1 MVTGVTGVTDVAGEV
16 VASDVAFATI
26 SSVAVT
32 TVSVVSVNKV
42 IFPITLAVVAAP
54 VAVGKLVVVSS
65 VVALANV
72 VVSPLVAGAKLV
84 NVGFLVVFSAVIR
97 GDSCKTADVDIL
109 SVLSAVMATST
120 NTMESNTMHSALNR
134 CLLFNVIF
142 CRKIVYDI
150 VDVPIDF
157 FTFST
162 YIITRSPIQIV

>member
-120 NTMESNTMHSALNR
+120 NTMHSALNR